1 MPMAYVYDR
10 FGGPEVEHFAELPQP
25 VAGPGQL
32 LIAVRAAGVN
42 PVDWKRRSGR
52 RPAGA
57 PVVRLPAVMGGE
69 AAGEVVA
76 LGPGTTGFAVGDA
89 VLGGPLTGGYAQ
101 YTLLPARA
109 AVHKPPE
116 VAWTDAAALPIAA
129 ATGYGA
135 VRQLGLPTGATL
147 LVTGV
152 AGGVGVAA
160 AQVAVGSGLTVVGS
174 AAPAKRE
181 FVEALG
187 VRFVASGPGLAARVR
202 SAAPYGV
209 DGVLDLVGGG
219 VLEEVA
225 GLLPDRDRDR
235 DRARLVS
242 GADREAVAALG
253 GAPVGPVRDLS
264 VLGAVVEL
272 VRTGALDPKVTRVVP
287 FEQAALAVRAVE
299 GGHSRGKTVL
309 EMPPL
314 EFPLGSGT
322 PAVAPPGVA
331 PLGMGRAPRLRA
343 AE

>member
-1 MPMAYVYDR
+1 MPMAYVYAR
-10 FGGPEVEHFAELPQP
+10 FGGAEVEHFADLPQP
-25 VAGPGQL
+25 APGPGQL

-57 PVVRLPAVMGGE
+57 PVVELPAVMGGE

-101 YTLLPARA
+101 YTLLAARA

-116 VAWTDAAALPIAA
+116 VSWTDAAALPIAA

-135 VRQLGLPTGATL
+135 VRQLGLPEGATL

-160 AQVAVGSGLTVVGS
+160 AQVAVGRGLTVVGS
-174 AAPAKRE
+174 AAPAKRG
-181 FVEALG
+181 FVRALG
-187 VRFVASGPGLAARVR
+187 VRFVASGPGLAARIRAV
-202 SAAPYGV
+202 APQGV
-209 DGVLDLVGGG
+209 DGVLDLVGGE

-225 GLLPDRDRDR
+225 TLVTDRTK
-235 DRARLVS
+235 LVS
-242 GADREAVAALG
+242 GADREVVAALG
-253 GAPVGPVRDLS
+253 GAPVGPVRDPAI
-264 VLGAVVEL
+264 LGAVVEL
-272 VRTGALDPKVTRVVP
+272 VRVGVLDPKVTRVVP

-309 EMPPL
+309 VMPP
-314 EFPLGSGT
+314 
-322 PAVAPPGVA
+322 PG
-331 PLGMGRAPRLRA
+331 
-343 AE
+343 

>member
-1 MPMAYVYDR
+1 MAYVYDR
-10 FGGPEVEHFAELPQP
+10 FGGPEVEHFADLPQP

-69 AAGEVVA
+69 AAGEVVE

-109 AVHKPPE
+109 AVHKPPG

-135 VRQLGLPTGATL
+135 VRRLGLPAGSTL

-187 VRFVASGPGLAARVR
+187 VRFVASGPGLAARVQA
-202 SAAPYGV
+202 AAPHGV

-225 GLLPDRDRDR
+225 GLLPDP
-235 DRARLVS
+235 DRAKLVS

-253 GAPVGPVRDLS
+253 GAPVGPVRDPS
-264 VLGAVVEL
+264 ILGAVVEL
-272 VRTGALDPKVTRVVP
+272 VQTGALDPKVTRVVP

-314 EFPLGSGT
+314 
-322 PAVAPPGVA
+322 
-331 PLGMGRAPRLRA
+331 
-343 AE
+343 

>member
-1 MPMAYVYDR
+1 MPMAYVYER
-10 FGGPEVEHFAELPQP
+10 FGGPEVEHFADLPQP

-135 VRQLGLPTGATL
+135 VRQLGLPAGSTL

-160 AQVAVGSGLTVVGS
+160 AQVAVGSGLTLVGS

-187 VRFVASGPGLAARVR
+187 VRFVASGPGLAARVQA
-202 SAAPYGV
+202 AAPHGV

-225 GLLPDRDRDR
+225 GLLPDRDR
-235 DRARLVS
+235 AKLVS

-253 GAPVGPVRDLS
+253 GAPVGPVRDPS

-299 GGHSRGKTVL
+299 GGHSLGKTVL

-314 EFPLGSGT
+314 
-322 PAVAPPGVA
+322 
-331 PLGMGRAPRLRA
+331 
-343 AE
+343 

>member
-10 FGGPEVEHFAELPQP
+10 FGGPEVEHFVDIPQP
-25 VAGPGQL
+25 SPGPGQL

-57 PVVRLPAVMGGE
+57 PVVELPAVMGGE

-76 LGPGTTGFAVGDA
+76 LGPGTTGFTVGDA

-101 YTLLPARA
+101 YTLLPAQA

-116 VAWTDAAALPIAA
+116 VSWTDAAALPIAA

-135 VRQLGLPTGATL
+135 VRRLGLPAGATL

-160 AQVAVGSGLTVVGS
+160 AQVALGSGLTVVGS

-181 FVEALG
+181 FAEALG
-187 VRFVASGPGLAARVR
+187 IRFVASGPGLAARIR
-202 SAAPYGV
+202 AAAPHGV
-209 DGVLDLVGGG
+209 DGALDLVGGE

-225 GLLPDRDRDR
+225 ALVRDRTK
-235 DRARLVS
+235 LVS
-242 GADREAVAALG
+242 AADREAVAALG
-253 GAPVGPVRDLS
+253 GTAVGPVRDPAI
-264 VLGAVVEL
+264 LGAVVEM

-309 EMPPL
+309 EM
-314 EFPLGSGT
+314 
-322 PAVAPPGVA
+322 APPGAGAA
-331 PLGMGRAPRLRA
+331 PDVRTAAEWLRA
-343 AE
+343 GK

>member
-1 MPMAYVYDR
+1 MPLAYVYDR
-10 FGGPEVEHFAELPQP
+10 FGGAEVEHFAELPQP
-25 VAGPGQL
+25 APGPGQL

-57 PVVRLPAVMGGE
+57 PVVELPAVMGGE

-116 VAWTDAAALPIAA
+116 VSWTDAAALPIAA

-135 VRQLGLPTGATL
+135 VRQLGLPAGATL

-160 AQVAVGSGLTVVGS
+160 AQVAVGCRLTVVGS
-174 AAPAKRE
+174 AAPAKRG
-181 FVEALG
+181 FVQALG
-187 VRFVASGPGLAARVR
+187 VRFVTSGPGLSARIRAV
-202 SAAPYGV
+202 APQGV
-209 DGVLDLVGGG
+209 DGVLDLVGGE

-225 GLLPDRDRDR
+225 ALVTDRTK
-235 DRARLVS
+235 LVS

-253 GAPVGPVRDLS
+253 GAPVGPVRDPAI
-264 VLGAVVEL
+264 LGAVVEL
-272 VRTGALDPKVTRVVP
+272 VRIGALDPKVTRVVP

-314 EFPLGSGT
+314 EAEP
-322 PAVAPPGVA
+322 
-331 PLGMGRAPRLRA
+331 RA
-343 AE
+343 

>member
-1 MPMAYVYDR
+1 MPIAYVHDS
-10 FGGPEVEHFAELPQP
+10 FGGPEVEHFAELPRP
-25 VAGPGQL
+25 VPGQGQL
-32 LIAVRAAGVN
+32 LVAVRAAGVN

-57 PVVRLPAVMGGE
+57 PGVELPAVMGGE

-89 VLGGPLTGGYAQ
+89 VLGGPVTGGYAQ
-101 YTLLPARA
+101 YTLLPARS

-116 VAWTDAAALPIAA
+116 VSWTDAAVLPIAA
-129 ATGYGA
+129 ATGYAA
-135 VRQLGLPTGATL
+135 VHRLGLPAGATL

-160 AQVAVGSGLTVVGS
+160 AQVALGSGLTVVGS

-181 FVEALG
+181 FAEALG
-187 VRFVASGPGLAARVR
+187 IWFVASGPGLAARVAA
-202 SAAPYGV
+202 AAPHGV
-209 DGVLDLVGGG
+209 DGVLDLVGGD

-225 GLLPDRDRDR
+225 ALLADRTK
-235 DRARLVS
+235 LVS

-253 GAPVGPVRDLS
+253 GAPVGPVRDLAI
-264 VLGAVVEL
+264 LGAVVEL

-287 FEQAALAVRAVE
+287 FEQAPLAVRAVE
-299 GGHSRGKTVL
+299 SGHSRGKTVL
-309 EMPPL
+309 EMPPA
-314 EFPLGSGT
+314 GVS
-322 PAVAPPGVA
+322 VAPDT
-331 PLGMGRAPRLRA
+331 RA

>member
-1 MPMAYVYDR
+1 MPIAYVHDS
-10 FGGPEVEHFAELPQP
+10 FGGPEVEHFADLPQP
-25 VAGPGQL
+25 VPGHGQL

-57 PVVRLPAVMGGE
+57 PTVELPAVMGGE

-101 YTLLPARA
+101 YTLLPAGA
-109 AVHKPPE
+109 TAHKPPE
-116 VAWTDAAALPIAA
+116 VSWTDAAVLPIAA

-135 VRQLGLPTGATL
+135 VHRLGLPPGATL
-147 LVTGV
+147 LVTGA

-160 AQVAVGSGLTVVGS
+160 AQVALGTGLTVVGS

-181 FVEALG
+181 FTEALG
-187 VRFVASGPGLAARVR
+187 IRFVASGPGLAARVAA
-202 SAAPYGV
+202 AAPHGV
-209 DGVLDLVGGG
+209 DGVLDLVGGA
-219 VLEEVA
+219 VLEEA
-225 GLLPDRDRDR
+225 ATLLA
-235 DRARLVS
+235 DRAKLVS

-253 GAPVGPVRDLS
+253 GAPLGPVRDLS
-264 VLGAVVEL
+264 VLRAVVEL

-309 EMPPL
+309 EMPPPGAR
-314 EFPLGSGT
+314 F
-322 PAVAPPGVA
+322 APEV
-331 PLGMGRAPRLRA
+331 RA
-343 AE
+343 AGQRRTGK

>member
-10 FGGPEVEHFAELPQP
+10 FGGPEVEHFADLPQP

-69 AAGEVVA
+69 AAGEVVE

-109 AVHKPPE
+109 AVHKPPG

-135 VRQLGLPTGATL
+135 VRRLGLPAGSTL

-187 VRFVASGPGLAARVR
+187 VRFVASGPGLAARVQA
-202 SAAPYGV
+202 AAPHGV

-219 VLEEVA
+219 VLEEVT
-225 GLLPDRDRDR
+225 GLLPDRDR
-235 DRARLVS
+235 AKLVS

-253 GAPVGPVRDLS
+253 GAPVGPVRDPS
-264 VLGAVVEL
+264 ILGAVVEL

-287 FEQAALAVRAVE
+287 FEHAALAVRAVE

-314 EFPLGSGT
+314 
-322 PAVAPPGVA
+322 
-331 PLGMGRAPRLRA
+331 
-343 AE
+343 

>member
-187 VRFVASGPGLAARVR
+187 VRFVASGPDLAARVR

-225 GLLPDRDRDR
+225 GLLPDRERERERDRNRDR

-242 GADREAVAALG
+242 GADQEAVAALG

-314 EFPLGSGT
+314 EFPPGSGT
-322 PAVAPPGVA
+322 PEVAPPGVA
-331 PLGMGRAPRLRA
+331 P
-343 AE
+343 

>member
-1 MPMAYVYDR
+1 MPIAYVHDS
-10 FGGPEVEHFAELPQP
+10 FGGPEVEHFAELPRP
-25 VAGPGQL
+25 VPGQGQL
-32 LIAVRAAGVN
+32 LVAVRAAGVN

-57 PVVRLPAVMGGE
+57 PAVELPAVMGGE

-89 VLGGPLTGGYAQ
+89 VLGGPVTGGYAQ
-101 YTLLPARA
+101 YTLLPARS

-116 VAWTDAAALPIAA
+116 VSWTDAAVLPIAA
-129 ATGYGA
+129 ATGYAA
-135 VRQLGLPTGATL
+135 VHRLGLPAGATL

-160 AQVAVGSGLTVVGS
+160 AQVALAGGLTVVGS
-174 AAPAKRE
+174 AAPAKRA

-187 VRFVASGPGLAARVR
+187 IRFVASGPGLAARVAA
-202 SAAPYGV
+202 AAPQGV
-209 DGVLDLVGGG
+209 DGVLDLVGKD
-219 VLEEVA
+219 VLAEA
-225 GLLPDRDRDR
+225 AALLT
-235 DRARLVS
+235 DRAKLVS

-253 GAPVGPVRDLS
+253 GAPVGPVRDPAI
-264 VLGAVVEL
+264 LGAVVEL

-287 FEQAALAVRAVE
+287 FEQAPLAVRAVE

-309 EMPPL
+309 EMPL
-314 EFPLGSGT
+314 
-322 PAVAPPGVA
+322 PGVRIA
-331 PLGMGRAPRLRA
+331 PDTRA

>member
-10 FGGPEVEHFAELPQP
+10 FGGPEVEHFADLPQP

-109 AVHKPPE
+109 TVHKPPE

-187 VRFVASGPGLAARVR
+187 VRFVASGPGLAARVQ

-225 GLLPDRDRDR
+225 GLLPDRDR
-235 DRARLVS
+235 AKLVS

-253 GAPVGPVRDLS
+253 GAPVGPVRDPS

-314 EFPLGSGT
+314 
-322 PAVAPPGVA
+322 GVA
-331 PLGMGRAPRLRA
+331 AQGMGRAPRLLA

>member
-1 MPMAYVYDR
+1 MPMAYVYER
-10 FGGPEVEHFAELPQP
+10 FGGPEVEHFADLPQP
-25 VAGPGQL
+25 VAGPDQL

-57 PVVRLPAVMGGE
+57 PLVRLPAVMGGE

-135 VRQLGLPTGATL
+135 VRQLGLPAGSTL

-187 VRFVASGPGLAARVR
+187 VRFVASGPGLAARVQA
-202 SAAPYGV
+202 AAPHGV

-225 GLLPDRDRDR
+225 GLLPDRDR
-235 DRARLVS
+235 AKLVS

-253 GAPVGPVRDLS
+253 GAPVGPVRDPS

-299 GGHSRGKTVL
+299 GGHSLGKTVL
-309 EMPPL
+309 EMPAL
-314 EFPLGSGT
+314 
-322 PAVAPPGVA
+322 
-331 PLGMGRAPRLRA
+331 
-343 AE
+343 